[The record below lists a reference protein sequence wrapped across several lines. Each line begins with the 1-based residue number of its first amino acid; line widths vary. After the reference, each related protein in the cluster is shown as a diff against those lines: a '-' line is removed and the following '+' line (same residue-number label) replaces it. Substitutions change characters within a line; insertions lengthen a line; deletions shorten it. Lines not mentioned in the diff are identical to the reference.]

1 MKKFVFA
8 GILILACFFLYLIA
22 GFMGPTKNVI
32 KVVVAYGAVVVWI
45 LLSAYITR
53 RIYKKIDE
61 YIKTLN

>member
-1 MKKFVFA
+1 MKKFVF
-8 GILILACFFLYLIA
+8 
-22 GFMGPTKNVI
+22 
-32 KVVVAYGAVVVWI
+32 AYGAVVVWI